1 MCHSVFQICV
11 SIANH
16 STPAIEGLMSDPKN
30 YGYDVVK
37 EMLQNI
43 PCGGRLVEPDEIAYA
58 VGVLCEE
65 KARFI
70 NGIHLHV
77 NGGIFID

>member
-1 MCHSVFQICV
+1 MCYPVFLNCL
-11 SIANH
+11 SIANR
-16 STPAIEGLMSDPKN
+16 STPAIEGLMSNPKN

-37 EMLQNI
+37 QMLEQI

-65 KARFI
+65 KAGFI